1 MKPKCTNENVMLSV
15 DVLHRHPQ
23 NPRKGVGDVTELAD
37 SIKKNGVMQ
46 NLTVIPG
53 YWDGSGNHHDEEYTL
68 LIGHRRFTAA
78 KLAGITELPCR
89 IIEGMSEK
97 EQMLSHLLFLFVRK
111 MGLEP
116 TQRCR
121 HKILSLARLPIPTLP
136 RSYILSKR
144 TRFATKAIIP
154 QRVPSVNT

>member
-1 MKPKCTNENVMLSV
+1 MPTQVSAQRRPAPDKRGVKMKPKCTNENVMLSV

-97 EQMLSHLLFLFVRK
+97 EQMLNML
-111 MGLEP
+111 
-116 TQRCR
+116 
-121 HKILSLARLPIPTLP
+121 
-136 RSYILSKR
+136 
-144 TRFATKAIIP
+144 
-154 QRVPSVNT
+154 